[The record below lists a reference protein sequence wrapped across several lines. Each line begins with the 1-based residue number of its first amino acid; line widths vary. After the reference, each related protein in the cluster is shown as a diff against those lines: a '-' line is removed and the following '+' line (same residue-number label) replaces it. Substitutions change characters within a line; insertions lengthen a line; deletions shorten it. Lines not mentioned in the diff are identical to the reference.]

1 MRQYQATHTS
11 KTLSFDLRRA
21 RLLAAPAS
29 TVRLCTSALLYSC
42 GFLIDRRPIVRGR
55 RAAASPDGVRGVK
68 AETYLRVVACRGAP
82 GAYRFHTFNMVRDIF
97 ACRVVTQSVLSWRG
111 LLATDCARAVVGV
124 MARHGTTDKC
134 VSIRRVARG
143 ANI

>member
-1 MRQYQATHTS
+1 MESGFS
-11 KTLSFDLRRA
+11 KANSNNLPRVDAVMLGTFF
-21 RLLAAPAS
+21 AS
-29 TVRLCTSALLYSC
+29 NRDFCSSE
-42 GFLIDRRPIVRGR
+42 FRN
-55 RAAASPDGVRGVK
+55 VK
-68 AETYLRVVACRGAP
+68 AS
-82 GAYRFHTFNMVRDIF
+82 MDIF